1 MEKSKEL
8 RKLPHPCLAQTVSKC
23 ENFDLFFIKI
33 WFFYTQNTSYLIV
46 RGLKMHFFM
55 PFTPPMFQ
63 KYSSIMRAVCAVSE
77 ISIHYESSL
86 CYFRYI
92 HLLWEWL
99 GLFQEYIPLWEA
111 CAILEITTHHES
123 GLRFFRNIQLST
135 HYEMSSSKKRN

>member
-1 MEKSKEL
+1 MFLDQKNTCFLDTSKKNHG
-8 RKLPHPCLAQTVSKC
+8 KLTVREGATVKYSFFWRLPWGKAKILIFFSLKFDSFTLKHILSHC
-23 ENFDLFFIKI
+23 EGS
-33 WFFYTQNTSYLIV
+33 QNA
-46 RGLKMHFFM
+46 FCM

-99 GLFQEYIPLWEA
+99 GLFQKYIPLWEA
-111 CAILEITTHHES
+111 CAILEIY
-123 GLRFFRNIQLST
+123 ST
-135 HYEMSSSKKRN
+135 MLFQK